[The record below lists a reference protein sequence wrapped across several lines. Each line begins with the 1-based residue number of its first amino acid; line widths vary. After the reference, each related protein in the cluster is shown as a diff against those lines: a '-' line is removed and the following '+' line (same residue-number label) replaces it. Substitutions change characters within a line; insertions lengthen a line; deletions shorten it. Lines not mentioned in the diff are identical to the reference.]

1 MVCLPAD
8 VPAERSS
15 DVAAE
20 GEQEPQ
26 DAHHD
31 QQDGWAHGQAGQRR
45 SGERLS
51 LCLLWCRLNG
61 VPGVGGHP
69 ELSSSPGGGFS
80 SVAR

>member
-8 VPAERSS
+8 VLAERSS

-31 QQDGWAHGQAGQRR
+31 QQDGWAHGQAGQ
-45 SGERLS
+45 
-51 LCLLWCRLNG
+51 LLWGSGAVSLSAS
-61 VPGVGGHP
+61 GH
-69 ELSSSPGGGFS
+69 
-80 SVAR
+80 